1 MYRGDTHRGT
11 GGDLCLGPECTGGI
25 HTEALEGTCVWVLSV
40 QGDTHR
46 GTGGDLCL
54 GPECAGGIH
63 TEALEGTCVWVLSV
77 QGGYTQRH
85 WRGPVS
91 GSRVYRGDTHRG
103 TGGDP
108 Y

>member
-1 MYRGDTHRGT
+1 MEDTHRGT

-25 HTEALEGTCVWVLSV
+25 HTEALEGACVWVLSV
-40 QGDTHR
+40 QGGYTE
-46 GTGGDLCL
+46 G
-54 GPECAGGIH
+54 

-91 GSRVYRGDTHRG
+91 GS
-103 TGGDP
+103 
-108 Y
+108 